1 MANTKKCSASR
12 AHPIQ
17 VHDHCPDRP
26 YIELRIPSDAKSV
39 EAVTFTAIAHDQG
52 WASSENT
59 VSFTWFEASVRRPG
73 GRSNLRSMI
82 IMHNQL
88 ADPEFHEQTSR
99 WSAESG
105 LLQRSWVQALEPG
118 DVVQL
123 IPKARYPC
131 WVNIVKECRIGIEYE
146 PASEEQR
153 KRHPKPY
160 PGAESYTYALS
171 LTTKEIRLLTVQPAT
186 NITDKLDVSWS
197 ISNLDD
203 KEIKFSALSYCWGAP
218 LDTVEMMVSS
228 DLEPEKK
235 TTFDINPTVDLALRR
250 LRRSDQVLHIWIDAI
265 CINQENYEE
274 RSRQVGLMRDIFSR
288 AERVHIWLGEGHD
301 GVDACL
307 RIARNVYNYNLKD
320 CPGGTDCNCDG
331 TRHSLTFKDVD
342 TLAESKRARGLLPT
356 FHHMDEV
363 FRLLEP
369 SFPDN
374 VADWAGGS
382 KATSLATLMVGL
394 ISNPWFS
401 RVWVVQEVLLSQQAF
416 VHSSKEVIPWIE
428 LRQTSEW
435 LEDPKFTHWHFDY
448 HIQSHTAMP
457 AIWKR
462 LRTNKE
468 LPDILDVFL
477 DGHDLRASDPRDKI
491 FALLVF
497 GNETHAVQNLDKL
510 IRPDY
515 NKSTEQVFADFSRWW
530 IREKRSL
537 DILSA
542 IHSQQGRTWR
552 QTLYESHG
560 DDQLPHPSWALG
572 STGRSKWSKASLCA
586 QFDFCATGKREADI
600 SLLEASDPLKLLL
613 RGRRIS
619 RISCMGYIPI
629 EDMYPYG
636 EHPEQQSEAPSII
649 DRIFDPCGFTGFWGI
664 EIIVHDAKDKL
675 MRSRTEYRDH
685 TNAHWAYCSR
695 SKLPSLCPTEAGGFC
710 SYETDKLPTCLEK
723 SFFVTE
729 DGMSGLCPWMAKE
742 GDFIALLDGGKVPYL
757 LRQVTG
763 PNAGKEEVFQFV
775 GECYVEGIMHGE
787 YFEDRRD
794 LDDSEVLAIV

>member
-12 AHPIQ
+12 THSIQ

-59 VSFTWFEASVRRPG
+59 LSFTWFEASVRRPG

-105 LLQRSWVQALEPG
+105 LLQRSWVQALQPG
-118 DVVQL
+118 DVVQVT
-123 IPKARYPC
+123 PKARYPC
-131 WVNIVKECRIGIEYE
+131 WVNIVNECRIGIEYE
-146 PASEEQR
+146 PASEEER
-153 KRHPKPY
+153 KRCPKPY
-160 PGAESYTYALS
+160 PGAESYTFALS

-186 NITDKLDVSWS
+186 NITDKLDVSWR

-228 DLEPEKK
+228 DLEPEKR
-235 TTFDINPTVDLALRR
+235 TFDINPTVDLALRR
-250 LRRSDQVLHIWIDAI
+250 LRRSDQVLHIWIDSI
-265 CINQENYEE
+265 CINQEDHEE
-274 RSRQVGLMRDIFSR
+274 RSRQVALMRDIFSR
-288 AERVHIWLGEGHD
+288 AERVHIWLGEGHV

-307 RIARNVYNYNLKD
+307 RVARNVYNYNFKD

-331 TRHSLTFKDVD
+331 TRHSLTAKDVD
-342 TLAESKRARGLLPT
+342 EVVESKRAQGRAITL
-356 FHHMDEV
+356 HRMEEI

-369 SFPDN
+369 SFPND
-374 VADWAGGS
+374 VAEWAGGS
-382 KATSLATLMVGL
+382 RITSLATLMVSI

-416 VHSSKEVIPWIE
+416 LHSSNEVIPWIE
-428 LRQTSEW
+428 LREMSEW
-435 LEDPKFTHWHFDY
+435 LEDPDFTHWHFDY
-448 HIQSHTAMP
+448 NIQSQTAMP

-477 DGHDLRASDPRDKI
+477 DGHDLRASEPRDKI

-542 IHSQQGRTWR
+542 IHCQQGRTWR
-552 QTLYESHG
+552 QTLYESRG
-560 DDQLPHPSWALG
+560 DDQLPHLSWALG
-572 STGRSKWSKASLCA
+572 PTGRSRWSKASLCA
-586 QFDFCATGKREADI
+586 QFDFCATRKREPDI
-600 SLLEASDPLKLLL
+600 SLLETCDPLKLLL

-619 RISCMGYIPI
+619 RISSMGYIPI
-629 EDMYPYG
+629 ESMYPYG
-636 EHPEQQSEAPSII
+636 DHPEEHPGAQSII
-649 DRIFDPCGFTGFWGI
+649 DKIFDPCGYTGLWGI
-664 EIIVHDAKDKL
+664 KIIVHDEKDRL
-675 MRSRTEYRDH
+675 RRSRFEYGDH
-685 TNAHWAYCSR
+685 VRAHWDYCSR
-695 SKLPSLCPTEAGGFC
+695 PKLPSLCPTETGGFC
-710 SYETDKLPTCLEK
+710 SYETDKLPTCMEK

-763 PNAGKEEVFQFV
+763 PNAGQGEEFQLV
-775 GECYVEGIMHGE
+775 GECYVEGIMRGE
-787 YFEDRRD
+787 YFENHQQ